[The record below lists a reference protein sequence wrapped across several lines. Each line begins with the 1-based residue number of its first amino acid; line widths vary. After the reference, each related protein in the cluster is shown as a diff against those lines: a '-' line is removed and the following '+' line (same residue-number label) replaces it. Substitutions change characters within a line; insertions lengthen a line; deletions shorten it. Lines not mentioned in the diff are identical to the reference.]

1 MNPSGHRHPDGL
13 ARSVAVVL
21 LLLAGAG
28 TSPAFVPGT
37 NALFFDGQNDYV
49 TFTNPPALGLTQFTL
64 ETWFRRDGPGATA
77 NTGSGGFLAVPLI
90 TKGRGEQETPAA
102 LNMNYF
108 FGVLPDGRLAGD
120 FEEGSGGPNPGL
132 NHPVTGITATV
143 TGVWYHAA
151 ATYDGTNWAL
161 FLNGAPETT
170 TFVGRPLEPLSA
182 QHAGLASAFDS
193 AGTPSGYFHGV
204 LDEVRVWN
212 HARPAQQIS
221 NAMNLEILAA
231 PGLVARWELNEGGG
245 PSAFDVSGNNVTG
258 SLSNGP
264 VWIVAGATNAPPD
277 PPAPLAPA
285 SNAVNLATAP
295 LLRALVSDPDS
306 AGLTVT
312 FWGRATPTNSGPD
325 FTLVALPDT
334 QFYASSLNGGSPAI
348 FRAQTDWIVSNRLA
362 RNIAFVTQLG
372 DCVQNGDN
380 GGDDAEWRAATNA
393 LYRLENP
400 LLTLLPDGIPYGVA
414 VGNHDQS
421 PVGAATGASFF
432 YNLYFGTQHFLPF
445 PYYGGNYST
454 NNDNHYELFSAGGLD
469 FVVVHLEYD
478 TGAASTNA
486 PVYAWANGVLQ
497 AHAARRAIVVS
508 HHIVNSGFNATFS
521 AQGQA
526 MYDAL
531 KANTNLF
538 LMLSGHV
545 SPPEG
550 QRTNVFD
557 GRTVWA
563 VMSDYQGRANGGDG
577 WLRLY
582 EFSPSNNVIRAQTY
596 SPWLDQFETDADSR
610 FDIPYAMSTPF
621 VPLGTN
627 AVAAGTPASFIWS
640 GLAPDTG
647 YEWFATV
654 SDGVSAVAGP
664 VWRFATAATNLAL
677 VSTGAVWRYL
687 DNGSNQGTN
696 WIPAA
701 FADSGWSNGPAQ
713 LGYGDGDE
721 ATVVNGGPSGNRYI
735 TTYYRRQFAVSDP
748 AAFTSLRATLLY
760 DDGGV
765 VYLNGAEA
773 FRANMPAGA
782 VAFDT
787 LAASTATDNS
797 LQTNFLSPTLLI
809 AGTNMVAVEI
819 HQRSATSSDSSFDFS
834 LTGLNAPL
842 AANVTRGPYLQLGTP
857 TNLLIRWRTDVA
869 TDSRVRF
876 GTNVANL
883 NLSVTD
889 ATVTANHE
897 VRLDGLS
904 PSTRYFYDVGSSS
917 SVLAGGDTNHFF
929 LTPPPRG
936 TPKPTR
942 VWVIGDA
949 GTAGRGGATDIA
961 NQTAVRDAYY
971 NFTGTNHT
979 DLWLQLGD
987 NAYNSGTDA
996 QYQAAVFDMYA
1007 ALLRQSVTWP
1017 TLGNHDTAGSTAYV
1031 DTYPYFDI
1039 FTLPRN
1045 GEAGGVASG
1054 TEHYYSFDH
1063 ANIHFI
1069 CLDSMTANR
1078 ATNGPMAN
1086 WLRADLADTTN
1097 TWIIAFWHHPPY
1109 TKGSHNSDTETE
1121 LIQMRT
1127 NFLPILEAGGVDLVL
1142 TGHSHSY
1149 ERSFLLDGHYG
1160 PTAPVN
1166 TFVPAMKLDG
1176 GSGREDGTGAY
1187 GKPRGPV
1194 GRRGAVYAV
1203 AGSSGQI
1210 SGGNLNHVAMF
1221 ISLNQLGSMV
1231 LDVNGH
1237 RLDAK
1242 FLRENGATAD
1252 YFTLLKT
1259 NNAPT
1264 AASAGFTLLQ
1274 DATTNLTLNV
1284 ADTNADILAFSAAA
1298 PPARGL
1304 LGGWNAAT
1312 RRIPYTPAHGFT
1324 GADSF
1329 TFTVSDG
1336 LATSS
1341 FATVTLNVIPLADAD
1356 ADGIPDSWEAAMGV
1370 SNPALDP
1377 DGDGWTT
1384 LQEYQA
1390 NTDPMN
1396 ADAALRFPSVTRNA
1410 SGHFVVTWASVGGTR
1425 YRVKFSNGDANGNY
1439 NGVFTDLVRVVE
1451 AEMDPAP
1458 VGTVSTM
1465 SFTDDFTLTG
1475 GAPPQGRRYF
1485 RVGVVK

>member
-1 MNPSGHRHPDGL
+1 MKPAP
-13 ARSVAVVL
+13 RSAGRRAGP
-21 LLLAGAG
+21 LLALCLSLAG
-28 TSPAFVPGT
+28 LPAQNFVPGT
-37 NALFFDGQNDYV
+37 NALYFDGQDDYV
-49 TFTNPPALGLTQFTL
+49 TFTNPPALRLTNFTL

-77 NTGSGGFLAVPLI
+77 NTGAGGFLAVPLI
-90 TKGRGEQETPAA
+90 TKGRGEQETPAS

-108 FGVLPDGRLAGD
+108 FGTLPDGRLAGD
-120 FEEGSGGPNPGL
+120 FEEGSAGPNPGL

-161 FLNGAPETT
+161 YLDGALQTNVW
-170 TFVGRPLEPLSA
+170 VGRPLEPLSA
-182 QHAGLASAFDS
+182 QHAGLATAFDS
-193 AGTPSGYFHGV
+193 AGNPSGYFHGV
-204 LDEVRVWN
+204 LDEVRVWDY
-212 HARPAQQIS
+212 ARSAQQIS
-221 NAMNLEILAA
+221 NSMRLEILAA
-231 PGLVARWELNEGGG
+231 PGLVARWGLNEGAG
-245 PSAFDVSGNNVTG
+245 SAAQDSSGNNVTG
-258 SLSNGP
+258 SLRNGP
-264 VWIVAGATNAPPD
+264 VWITAGATNAPPL
-277 PPAPLAPA
+277 APVLLSPA
-285 SNAVNLATAP
+285 SNAVNIATAP
-295 LLRALVSDPDS
+295 LLSALVSDPDTPT
-306 AGLTVT
+306 LIVT
-312 FWGRATPTNSGPD
+312 FWGRAAPTNAGPD

-334 QFYASSLNGGSPAI
+334 QFYTSGLNGGTPAI
-348 FRAQTDWIVSNRLA
+348 FQAQTDWIVSNRVA
-362 RNIAFVTQLG
+362 RNIAFVTHLG

-380 GGDDAEWRAATNA
+380 NGNDSEWRAATNA

-400 LLTLLPDGIPYGVA
+400 LTTMLADGIPYGVA

-421 PVGAATGASFF
+421 PVGSAAGATFF
-432 YNLYFGTQHFLPF
+432 YNQYFGTQHFLPYG
-445 PYYGGNYST
+445 YYGGNYST

-469 FVVVHLEYD
+469 FIVVHLEYD
-478 TGAASTNA
+478 TAATTTNA
-486 PVYAWANGVLQ
+486 PVYAWANAVLQ
-497 AHAARRAIVVS
+497 THANRRAIVVT
-508 HHIVNSGFNATFS
+508 HHLINAGFGASFS
-521 AQGQA
+521 PQGQA

-538 LMLSGHV
+538 LMLGGHV
-545 SPPEG
+545 TPPEG

-563 VMSDYQGRANGGDG
+563 VMSDYQGRTNGGNG

-582 EFSPSNNVIRAQTY
+582 EFSPSNNVIRVQTY
-596 SPWLDQFETDADSR
+596 SPWLDQFETDNDSR
-610 FDIPYAMSTPF
+610 FDIPYAMSAPF
-621 VPLGTN
+621 APLATN
-627 AVAAGTPASFIWS
+627 VTAAGGTAAFTWP
-640 GLAPDTG
+640 GLAPG
-647 YEWFATV
+647 ANYEWFVTV
-654 SDGVSAVAGP
+654 SDGATTVTGP
-664 VWRFATAATNLAL
+664 VWRFSTAPTNVTL

-696 WIPAA
+696 WIAPA
-701 FADSGWSNGPAQ
+701 FDDSGWSNGPAQ

-721 ATVVNGGPSGNRYI
+721 ATVVNGGPVGNRHL
-735 TTYYRRQFAVSDP
+735 TTYFRRQFTVSDP
-748 AAFTSLRATLLY
+748 AAFTALRATLLY

-765 VYLNGAEA
+765 VYLNGVEA
-773 FRANMPAGA
+773 FRANMPGGA
-782 VAFDT
+782 IAFNT
-787 LAASTATDNS
+787 PASGSASDNS
-797 LQTNFLSPTLLI
+797 LQTNFLSPALLI
-809 AGTNMVAVEI
+809 AGTNTVAVEI
-819 HQRSATSSDSSFDFS
+819 HQSDPASSDISFDFS
-834 LTGLNAPL
+834 LTGLTTAP
-842 AANVTRGPYLQLGTP
+842 AVTVTRGPYLQLGTP
-857 TNLLIRWRTDVA
+857 TNIIVRWRTDVA

-876 GTNVANL
+876 GTNLASL
-883 NLSVTD
+883 NFTATD
-889 ATVTANHE
+889 PALTVNHE
-897 VRLDGLS
+897 VRLDGLT
-904 PSTRYFYDVGSSS
+904 PATRYFYSVGTSG

-929 LTPPPRG
+929 ITAPPPG

-942 VWVIGDA
+942 IWVVGDA
-949 GTAGRGGATDIA
+949 GTAGRGNAGDIA

-971 NFTGTNHT
+971 HFTGTNHT

-987 NAYNSGTDA
+987 NAYDIGTDA
-996 QYQAAVFDMYA
+996 QYQAAVFNMYA
-1007 ALLRQSVTWP
+1007 ALLRRSVTWP
-1017 TLGNHDTAGSTAYV
+1017 TLGNHDTAGSTAFV

-1097 TWIIAFWHHPPY
+1097 TWIIAYWHHPPY
-1109 TKGSHNSDTETE
+1109 SKGSHNSDTETE

-1149 ERSFLLDGHYG
+1149 ERSFLLAGHYG

-1166 TFVPAMKLDG
+1166 TFEESMKIDG

-1194 GRRGAVYAV
+1194 GRRGTVYAV

-1210 SGGNLNHVAMF
+1210 SGGSLNHAAMF

-1231 LDVNGH
+1231 LDVNGN

-1242 FLRENGATAD
+1242 FLRENGVIAD

-1264 AASAGFTLLQ
+1264 AAGAVYTLLQ

-1284 ADTNADILAFSAAA
+1284 ADTNADALAFIAGT

-1304 LGGWNAAT
+1304 LGAWNAAT
-1312 RRIPYTPAHGFT
+1312 RQLPYTPAHGFT

-1329 TFTVSDG
+1329 TFAVSDG

-1341 FATVTLNVIPLADAD
+1341 VATVTLNVVPLADAD
-1356 ADGIPDSWEAAMGV
+1356 ADGIPDAWESARGV
-1370 SNPALDP
+1370 SDPSLDP
-1377 DGDGWTT
+1377 DGDGWTNR
-1384 LQEYQA
+1384 QEYQA
-1390 NTDPMN
+1390 NTDPKN
-1396 ADAALRFPSVTRNA
+1396 AASALRFPTVTRNA

-1425 YRVKFSNGDANGNY
+1425 YRVKFSDGDAQGNY
-1439 NGVFTDLVRVVE
+1439 NGVFTDLARAVA

-1458 VGTVSTM
+1458 VGADSTM
-1465 SFTDDFTLTG
+1465 TFTDDFTLTG
-1475 GAPPQGRRYF
+1475 APPAQGRRYY
-1485 RVGVVK
+1485 RVEVVR